1 MRGKNPSIM
10 SPQGSEAKRIMRI
23 TELSTPSLHVP
34 QTRGQNKDTDKLVI
48 LKEDSNYDDTMVFKL

>member
-1 MRGKNPSIM
+1 M